1 MVPVIGAV
9 SKKSEPKF
17 RNYVQQVCYRV
28 PKGNWARH
36 TDSFF
41 FLILLICFNFGR
53 PGSSLR
59 QALFL
64 AVVSSY
70 SVVVVYRLLT
80 AGTSLVT

>member
-1 MVPVIGAV
+1 M
-9 SKKSEPKF
+9 
-17 RNYVQQVCYRV
+17 
-28 PKGNWARH
+28 ARLNEKLLVVF
-36 TDSFF
+36 FF

>member
-41 FLILLICFNFGR
+41 FFLILLICLFGCV
-53 PGSSLR
+53 GSSLTLGLSLVVA
-59 QALFL
+59 QGLLIA
-64 AVVSSY
+64 VSS
-70 SVVVVYRLLT
+70 
-80 AGTSLVT
+80 LVAEH